1 MGGPGPSTGL
11 AKRPPGRLAARA
23 GSQLHLGSR
32 RGLKNRTT
40 GGCCLEARPLRSS
53 EGGQARAQEPF
64 TRHVGT
70 RKKKKNQ
77 NKPLS
82 SSVGRENKSCLL
94 KRASGSFEIQCVFC
108 YYIKSF
114 VILPDDQGKEL
125 SDCFSPREGCNRGFT
140 DFSHLLSPDC
150 NQLHISIQIIIQSV
164 EGILRDRVI
173 TDLK

>member
-1 MGGPGPSTGL
+1 MRPRPS
-11 AKRPPGRLAARA
+11 REPPGGTFGQACAGAGTSQVANLGA

-32 RGLKNRTT
+32 RGLKNRTA
-40 GGCCLEARPLRSS
+40 GAAVWKQGPCGHQRGARPVHRNLLQ
-53 EGGQARAQEPF
+53 GMWVQG
-64 TRHVGT
+64 
-70 RKKKKNQ
+70 KKKNQ

-108 YYIKSF
+108 CCIKSF

-140 DFSHLLSPDC
+140 DFF
-150 NQLHISIQIIIQSV
+150 Q
-164 EGILRDRVI
+164 VI
-173 TDLK
+173 FCPRTAINCIHPYSSLYKM